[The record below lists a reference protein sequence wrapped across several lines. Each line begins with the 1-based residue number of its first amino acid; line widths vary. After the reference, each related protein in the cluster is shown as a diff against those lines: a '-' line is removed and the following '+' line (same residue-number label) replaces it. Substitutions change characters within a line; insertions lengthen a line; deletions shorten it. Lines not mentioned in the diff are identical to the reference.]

1 MLQSWAGTLHYDDS
15 VMSRRSSL
23 WLFNNEQV
31 HFITLMQSWAYAV
44 HYYANMSRR
53 TSLWWC
59 KHEQAHF
66 IMMMQSWADAII
78 MMLQSWPS
86 ALHYDGAIMTKHT
99 SLWWCNHYHWP
110 IAFQDDGAIMSR
122 RTSLWCC
129 SHDHLILPGFRNN
142 VFDSLTNPF
151 MDLGSIIFMVRYDQ
165 CCGSGPFQNRII
177 LPDRTNGS
185 YRKLSYTRLSKCF
198 FSF

>member
-86 ALHYDGAIMTKHT
+86 ALHYDGAIMTKRT
-99 SLWWCNHYHWP
+99 SLWWCNHDKAHFIMMVQSWP
-110 IAFQDDGAIMSR
+110 LTNSI
-122 RTSLWCC
+122 SLWWCNHEQTYFIMMLQSWSLNSTTIFSQQC
-129 SHDHLILPGFRNN
+129 VRFSNKSIHGPGINHLYSALWSILRIRALSDPNN
-142 VFDSLTNPF
+142 FAWS
-151 MDLGSIIFMVRYDQ
+151 DQ
-165 CCGSGPFQNRII
+165 WFV
-177 LPDRTNGS
+177 
-185 YRKLSYTRLSKCF
+185 
-198 FSF
+198 

>member
-1 MLQSWAGTLHYDDS
+1 MSRRTSLRWCNHELMQFIIMQSWAGSLHYDD
-15 VMSRRSSL
+15 
-23 WLFNNEQV
+23 
-31 HFITLMQSWAYAV
+31 
-44 HYYANMSRR
+44 ANMSRR
-53 TSLWWC
+53 TLLWWC
-59 KHEQAHF
+59 NHEQTQSLWCCNHDQAHF
-66 IMMMQSWADAII
+66 IMMV
-78 MMLQSWPS
+78 QSWPS
-86 ALHYDGAIMTKHT
+86 ALHYDGAIMTKRA
-99 SLWWCNHYHWP
+99 SLWWCNHDHWP
-110 IAFQDDGAIMSR
+110 IAFHYDGAIMSR

-198 FSF
+198 FVFKVKFVYDLQ